1 MFKPNKQKIMDI
13 VSRRFI
19 HVDDKFR
26 RTFPPVLLSHPL
38 HWISFADEKLFSL
51 LFLSQEDLTR
61 VKDFLARQLNPF
73 PGLITTNPKEPHAFI
88 FSGIRL
94 GSMSGNSVKNSN
106 SFLIGPDSS
115 FFVVDHTQSLNNV
128 EFGEASYKLSLSYFI
143 SFGIEI
149 TQDTAYQNLDELIIY
164 SIKAWR
170 KSHH

>member
-1 MFKPNKQKIMDI
+1 MFQPTKQKIMDI

-19 HVDDKFR
+19 HIDDKFR
-26 RTFPPVLLSHPL
+26 RTFPSVLLNQQL
-38 HWISFADEKLFSL
+38 RWISFADEELFSL
-51 LFLSQEDLTR
+51 IFLSQEDLKR
-61 VKDFLARQLNPF
+61 VKHFQARQLNPF
-73 PGLITTNPKEPHAFI
+73 PGLITTNPKESYAFR

-94 GSMSGNSVKNSN
+94 GSISGNSVKNSN
-106 SFLIGPDSS
+106 SFYIGPDSS

-128 EFGEASYKLSLSYFI
+128 EFGELSYRLPLSYFI

-149 TQDTAYQNLDELIIY
+149 TPDNAYENLDELIVC